1 MKSNADS
8 AGAIHRPDAA
18 PSRRDPRG
26 STAQPPCAARV
37 LAWLAAGLSAAM
49 AATPA
54 AAAPAASAGAAD
66 VSTAAPPHAPAPV
79 RRATRTPA
87 DAAGRVA
94 VWVDL
99 DLPELASVPRGRRAE
114 RDALRLQI
122 DAQQDAV
129 MARLRAL
136 GATEQARVRWVRNAL
151 AVRLPAAQFDAAR
164 RIPGVRGVRPVR
176 NIDRDP
182 LVQGN

>member
-1 MKSNADS
+1 MNTNAGS
-8 AGAIHRPDAA
+8 AGAFERPDAA

-26 STAQPPCAARV
+26 SMARPARAARV

-49 AATPA
+49 AT
-54 AAAPAASAGAAD
+54 APASATSAGAAD
-66 VSTAAPPHAPAPV
+66 VSTAAPPHAPAPA

-99 DLPELASVPRGRRAE
+99 DLPELASVPRGQRAE
-114 RDALRLQI
+114 FDALRLQI

-129 MARLRAL
+129 LARLRAL
-136 GATEQARVRWVRNAL
+136 GAIEQARVRLVRNAL
-151 AVRLPAAQFDAAR
+151 AVRLPAAQLDAAR
-164 RIPGVRGVRPVR
+164 RIPGVRAVRPIR